1 MSASLIALCLD
12 PNNCEKHDDVFHT
25 NFAFS
30 TLVVDDDDDDDSNNN
45 DDNAT
50 EFLFS
55 DDDDICVSF
64 GSADDDEMGHTRS
77 FTTNKGPDD
86 MVA

>member
-30 TLVVDDDDDDDSNNN
+30 TLVVDDDDDDDFNTN
-45 DDNAT
+45 DVNAT
-50 EFLFS
+50 DFLFS
-55 DDDDICVSF
+55 DDNNVCTLF
-64 GSADDDEMGHTRS
+64 GSLFVVCTFLIFFLTR
-77 FTTNKGPDD
+77 
-86 MVA
+86 